1 MPHDIEQRDSESWI
15 DRVELAIALVLQM
28 GILVVTVSAF
38 LQGRWL
44 GAFSGVVVLLLT
56 SAPAMIERRLKLTL
70 PVEFTLINCVI
81 LYASFALGEA
91 QDFYE
96 KIWWWDLALH
106 GLSALT
112 MGMIGFLCIYVF
124 YMTHRIN
131 VAAGWIATITFALA
145 VSVGTIWEVFEFLAD
160 QYLGLNMQKSGLVDT
175 MTDLMINASGAALAA
190 MLGYFYVRDRDSLF
204 ARRVLQAW
212 EKRRHPSI
220 KKAWAADHP
229 DKERNQNE

>member
-1 MPHDIEQRDSESWI
+1 MPHDAEQRETENWI

-38 LQGRWL
+38 FQGRWL

-124 YMTHRIN
+124 YMTHRIDI
-131 VAAGWIATITFALA
+131 AAGWIATITFALA

-175 MTDLMINASGAALAA
+175 MTDLMINATGAALAA
-190 MLGYFYVRDRDSLF
+190 LLGYFYVRDQDSLF
-204 ARRVLQAW
+204 ARRVLRAW

-220 KKAWAADHP
+220 KKTQA
-229 DKERNQNE
+229 

>member
-1 MPHDIEQRDSESWI
+1 MPHDAEQRDSESWI

-28 GILVVTVSAF
+28 GMLVVTVSAF
-38 LQGRWL
+38 FQGHWL

-56 SAPAMIERRLKLTL
+56 SAPAMIEHRLKLTL

-131 VAAGWIATITFALA
+131 IAAGWIATITFALA

-175 MTDLMINASGAALAA
+175 MTDLMINATGAALAA
-190 MLGYFYVRDRDSLF
+190 LLGYFYVRDQDSLF
-204 ARRVLQAW
+204 ARRVLRAW
-212 EKRRHPSI
+212 EKRRHPRI
-220 KKAWAADHP
+220 K
-229 DKERNQNE
+229 QT

>member
-1 MPHDIEQRDSESWI
+1 MPHDAEQRETESWI

-38 LQGRWL
+38 FQGRWL

-56 SAPAMIERRLKLTL
+56 SAPAIIERRLKLTL

-124 YMTHRIN
+124 YMTHRIDI
-131 VAAGWIATITFALA
+131 AAGWIATITFALA

-175 MTDLMINASGAALAA
+175 MTDLMINATGAALAA
-190 MLGYFYVRDRDSLF
+190 LLGYFYVRDQDSLF
-204 ARRVLQAW
+204 ARRVLRAW

-220 KKAWAADHP
+220 KKTQA
-229 DKERNQNE
+229 